1 MTAKKVAM
9 VTGGARRLGKAIAL
23 ALAADGFNIALHY
36 HTSADEARR
45 TADELRGRGAQ
56 VALVHGDLSVVR
68 EVERVVDEAA
78 AAWGRLDVLINSAAI
93 FFRTPLDEVQE
104 QQWDALLT
112 TNLKGPFFCARRAAQ
127 AMRPTGGVIIN
138 FADTGLDMAWK
149 DYTPYLISKAG
160 IAQMT
165 YGMAKELAPAIR
177 VNAIAPGVVLMQD
190 DATEEQRARAANS
203 TLLRRIGGAEAVVG
217 AVLYLVHA
225 EYVTGVVLPVDGGQ
239 RWK

>member
-23 ALAADGFNIALHY
+23 ALAEHGFNIALHY
-36 HTSADEARR
+36 HHSVDEAQR
-45 TADELRGRGAQ
+45 TADELRQRGAE
-56 VALVHGDLSVVR
+56 VVLVQGDLSVVR

-93 FFRTPLDEVQE
+93 FFRTPLGEVQE
-104 QQWDALLT
+104 EQWDALLT
-112 TNLKGPFFCARRAAQ
+112 TNLKGPFFCARRAAR
-127 AMRPTGGVIIN
+127 AMRPTGGVIVN

-177 VNAIAPGVVLMQD
+177 VNAIAPGVVLMQE
-190 DATEEQRARAANS
+190 DATEEQIQRAANS
-203 TLLRRIGGAEAVVG
+203 TLLRRIGGAESIVD

>member
-1 MTAKKVAM
+1 MTTKKVAL

-23 ALAADGFNIALHY
+23 ALAEDGFNIALHY
-36 HTSADEARR
+36 HQSAEESQR
-45 TADELRGRGAQ
+45 TADELRQRGAE
-56 VALVHGDLSVVR
+56 VMLVHGDLSVVP
-68 EVERVVDEAA
+68 EAERVVDEAA

-104 QQWDALLT
+104 KQWDALLD

-127 AMRPTGGVIIN
+127 AMHPTGGVIIN
-138 FADTGLDMAWK
+138 FADIGTELAWK
-149 DYTPYLISKAG
+149 EFTPYLISKAG
-160 IAQMT
+160 IEQMT
-165 YGMAKELAPAIR
+165 YGMARELAPNIR
-177 VNAIAPGVVLMQD
+177 VNAIAPGVVLMPD
-190 DATEEQRARAANS
+190 GVTEKQTERAANS
-203 TLLRRIGGAEAVVG
+203 TLLRRIGGAEAVVD